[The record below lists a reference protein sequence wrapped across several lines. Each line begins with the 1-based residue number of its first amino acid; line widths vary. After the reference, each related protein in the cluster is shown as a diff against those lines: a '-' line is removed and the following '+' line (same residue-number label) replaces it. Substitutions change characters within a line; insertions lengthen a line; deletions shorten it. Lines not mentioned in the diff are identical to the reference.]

1 VGWDG
6 LALLG
11 LSGVYMAFLMAVAWR
26 SERKGKP
33 VRPQQRRLVYGLS
46 LAVYCTSWTFFG
58 AVGTAV
64 RSGWDYLPIYIGPA
78 LVLTA
83 GFPVWKRIASAVKR
97 ENTGSVAD
105 FLSARYG
112 KSPLVGGVAAAVCL
126 IGATPYIA
134 LQLRSLTMSLSM
146 LTGAM
151 SPRTSMTALIAAV
164 LAVFAMIF
172 GARRIELTEH
182 NPGLI
187 RAIAAESIV
196 KISALS
202 VAAIFAL
209 ILLAGR
215 GDHLPALASELSTPP
230 HISLSFLTQILLA
243 AAAMICLPRQF
254 HVGFVELEQEQDLSA
269 ARVTFPLYLALTC
282 LTVAPLASA
291 GVQLAPEYLAN
302 PDMFVL
308 ALPYSQGAT
317 LMTALVYIG
326 GFSAATA
333 MVVVET
339 VALSAMASNQFVLP
353 VLTRRFL
360 DPMRRRNL
368 PATIMG
374 ARRASIAALLFVA
387 CLYSLALNTQE
398 NLASIGLISF
408 AAVAQ
413 LAPALIGGVYWTEGH
428 SRGAVAGLVT
438 GFGLWLSLLA
448 APQLMGPQAA
458 WSLAVTDGF
467 KAFGMD
473 TLTGGALVSLLSNT
487 AVYIFVSRRAE
498 ARAIDLVQ
506 AQTFVHPAKGSGAWA
521 DVALGHQ
528 VGGLE
533 AVVARFLGA
542 KTARR
547 GFAALGESLHRR
559 LDPAEPV
566 DGAVALGAELM
577 LAADIGASSARGVV
591 AEALSGEQRRPQDV
605 ARLIDSAAEAVQF
618 NRELLQAALDN
629 LSQGVSVVNED
640 LRLIAWNRQY
650 VQMFDL
656 PPEFVHVGRPV
667 ADVIRLNAERSGVA
681 PDAFVERRLQHL
693 RRRQPH
699 VSERVRPNGRVLRL
713 TGAPIPKG
721 GYLTSYTDISE
732 LRGAMSALET
742 ANEQLETRV
751 IEHTE
756 ALADA
761 KAEAEAATASKTRF
775 LAAASHDLLQP
786 LHAARLFLAA
796 LASDVAGQP
805 AQAELVRHADQS
817 IDSAHRLLRALLNL
831 SKLEAGG
838 VKPTLR
844 SFALKTVFEDLA
856 REFAPQA
863 RAKGLSLRFVGGAR
877 WVRSDRD
884 LIRSVLQNL
893 ISNALQYT
901 AKGGVL
907 VACRKAGARLR
918 LEVWDTGVG
927 IAPES
932 QGRVFTAFVRL
943 PGGGGGAGEG
953 GVGLGLSI
961 VAKIAEILGETVSL
975 SSRPGR
981 GAVFRVTVAPA
992 TGRASQVA
1000 SLTSG
1005 PVVPA
1010 DRKGL
1015 RVLCVDNEPAILKG
1029 LSAALARMNAEV
1041 VTASGREEALGSKGR
1056 FDLALVDFHLSDG
1069 DGLDLLGLLRDRVR
1083 RFVVVTAD
1091 TSEAVSDR
1099 VAAAGVELVHK
1110 PIRPEALKALVMVR
1124 EG

>member
-1 VGWDG
+1 M
-6 LALLG
+6 LG
-11 LSGVYMAFLMAVAWR
+11 LSGVYLAFLMAVAWR
-26 SERKGKP
+26 SER
-33 VRPQQRRLVYGLS
+33 RPAKARPSQRRLVYGLS

-78 LVLTA
+78 LVLTV
-83 GFPVWKRIASAVKR
+83 GFPLWKRIASAVKR
-97 ENTGSVAD
+97 ENTGSIAD

-134 LQLRSLTMSLSM
+134 LQLRSLTMSLAM
-146 LTGAM
+146 LTGTLN
-151 SPRTSMTALIAAV
+151 PKTSVTVGAAAV
-164 LAVFAMIF
+164 LAIFAMIF

-182 NPGLI
+182 NPGLV
-187 RAIAAESIV
+187 RAVAAESLV
-196 KISALS
+196 KISALLT
-202 VAAIFAL
+202 VAIFAL
-209 ILLAGR
+209 VLLAGR
-215 GDHLPALASELSTPP
+215 SDHAPVLAPELATPP
-230 HISLSFLTQILLA
+230 HLTLAFLTQILLA
-243 AAAMICLPRQF
+243 AAAMVCLPRQF
-254 HVGFVELEQEQDLSA
+254 HVGFVELEQEADLPA

-291 GVQLAPEYLAN
+291 GVRLAPEYLDN

-308 ALPYSQGAT
+308 ALPYSHGASV
-317 LMTALVYIG
+317 LTALVYLG

-353 VLTRRFL
+353 VLTRSFL
-360 DPMRRRNL
+360 DPKRTKNL
-368 PATIMG
+368 PSTIMG

-413 LAPALIGGVYWTEGH
+413 LAPALIGGVYWTGGH
-428 SRGAVAGLVT
+428 SWGAVAGLLT
-438 GFGLWLSLLA
+438 GFGLWILFLA
-448 APQLMGPQAA
+448 APQLMGPQAG
-458 WSLAVTDGF
+458 WSLAVTEGF
-467 KAFGMD
+467 KAFGID
-473 TLTGGALVSLLSNT
+473 TLTGGALVSLLANT
-487 AVYIFVSRRAE
+487 AVYVLVSNRAE
-498 ARAIDLVQ
+498 TRAIDLVQ
-506 AQTFVHPAKGSGAWA
+506 AQTFVHPARGGGART

-528 VGGLE
+528 VGGLQ

-542 KTARR
+542 ETARR
-547 GFAALGESLHRR
+547 GFQSLGDSLHRR
-559 LDPAEPV
+559 LDPVEPV
-566 DGAVALGAELM
+566 DSAVALGAELM
-577 LAADIGASSARGVV
+577 LAGAIGASSARGVV

-629 LSQGVSVVNED
+629 LSQGVSVVNEE

-650 VQMFDL
+650 LQMFDL
-656 PPEFVHVGRPV
+656 PPELVHVGRPV
-667 ADVIRLNAERSGVA
+667 ADVIRLNAERDGVA
-681 PDAFVERRLQHL
+681 KEALDAFVERRLQHL

-713 TGAPIPKG
+713 TGAPIPNG
-721 GYLTSYTDISE
+721 GYLTSYTDITE

-751 IEHTE
+751 IERTE
-756 ALADA
+756 ALTEAQ
-761 KAEAEAATASKTRF
+761 AEAEAATASKTRF

-805 AQAELVRHADQS
+805 AQAELVRHSDQS

-844 SFALKTVFEDLA
+844 SFALDAVFEDLS
-856 REFAPQA
+856 REFGPQA
-863 RAKGLSLRFVGGAR
+863 RAKGLTLRFVGGAR
-877 WVRSDRD
+877 RVRSDRD
-884 LIRSVLQNL
+884 LVRSVLQNL

-901 AKGGVL
+901 TSGGVL
-907 VACRKAGARLR
+907 VGCRKDGARLR

-932 QGRVFTAFVRL
+932 QAKVFAEFVRL
-943 PGGGGGAGEG
+943 PGAAGGAGEG

-981 GAVFRVTVAPA
+981 GTVFRVTVAPA

-1000 SLTSG
+1000 SLTAA
-1005 PVVPA
+1005 PA
-1010 DRKGL
+1010 TPTDCKGL

-1029 LSAALARMNAEV
+1029 LSAALVRMNMDV
-1041 VTASGREEALGSKGR
+1041 VTASGRDEALAAAGR

-1069 DGLDLLGLLRDRVR
+1069 DGLDLLAPLRDRVR

-1091 TSEAVSDR
+1091 TSETVADR

-1110 PIRPEALKALVMVR
+1110 PIRPEALKALVTVR